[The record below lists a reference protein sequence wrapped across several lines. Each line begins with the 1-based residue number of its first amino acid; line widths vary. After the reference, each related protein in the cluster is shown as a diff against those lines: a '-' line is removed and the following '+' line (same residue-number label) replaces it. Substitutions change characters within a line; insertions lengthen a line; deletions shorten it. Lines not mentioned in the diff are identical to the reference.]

1 MKNLA
6 LILFSLFMVF
16 SACQETEPAPVA
28 VDSVTLSVTSLEL
41 EEGETYELEATVSP
55 SNAENKKVIWISS
68 NGSVATVDEG
78 VIDAH
83 KEGKATITVK
93 TDDGGKTAACEVT
106 VTPKV
111 IAVTSVSLDQTSV
124 EMTEGDELQL
134 TATVSPENATN
145 KNVIWTS
152 SDTSVVTVSD
162 GKVTAL
168 KPGTTAIIVTSEDGG
183 KIATCNIMVNEKIY
197 PVTGISLDQ
206 ETVEMIEGE
215 ELQLTATIT
224 PKNASNKNVIW
235 SSSDSAI
242 ATVADGKV
250 TAVKAGTVTVTATS
264 EDGGKTASCNIT
276 ISEKVYPV
284 TGISLDKKTAEMVE
298 GDELQLTAT
307 ITPENA
313 SNKNIIWSS
322 SDSAIATVADGKV
335 TAVKAGTVTVTATS
349 EDGGKTA
356 SCNITISE
364 KVYPVTG
371 ISLDKK
377 TAEMVEGDEL
387 QLTATITP
395 ENASNK
401 NIIWS
406 SSHNTIASVSDGK
419 VTAKRA
425 GTATI
430 TAKTEDGDKTA
441 TCKITV
447 KSKTVSVTG
456 VSLDRTTA
464 ELIEGESLTLTATVT
479 PSNAT
484 NKKIIWRS
492 SNASIATVSNGTV
505 TAVKAGTATITATS
519 EDGGKTATCNITV
532 LSANVVTIN
541 LPPDNE
547 IWYTSTTGEVIH
559 LDYYPYELV
568 SNTYENGIG
577 KYRFKEDV
585 VDIGAYFGSRK
596 NDKQNLLKYTSLT
609 LPSTI
614 KKIDAYFAIGAL
626 CNASTLILPEYL
638 QSIGVDFMGGFGENL
653 NEKHVYFL
661 SEECPT
667 YSYSYYGAFWN
678 QSSTL
683 IVHYPEG
690 SDYSIVQKELE
701 KWKRESPNF
710 EYQLVETSY
719 KLVHH
724 N

>member
-224 PKNASNKNVIW
+224 PKNASNKNV
-235 SSSDSAI
+235 
-242 ATVADGKV
+242 
-250 TAVKAGTVTVTATS
+250 
-264 EDGGKTASCNIT
+264 
-276 ISEKVYPV
+276 
-284 TGISLDKKTAEMVE
+284 
-298 GDELQLTAT
+298 
-307 ITPENA
+307 
-313 SNKNIIWSS
+313 IWSS

>member
-224 PKNASNKNVIW
+224 PENASNKNVIW
-235 SSSDSAI
+235 SSSDESVVIVSEGKMKAI
-242 ATVADGKV
+242 
-250 TAVKAGTVTVTATS
+250 KAGTATVTVTTEDGSKTATCNVTVNEKVYS
-264 EDGGKTASCNIT
+264 VTGVTLDKTSVEMVEDDEIQLTAIIAPENATNKNVTWTSSNTSVASVSDGKVKALKAGAATITVKTEDGGKTAECEVT
-276 ISEKVYPV
+276 ISSKVISV
-284 TGISLDKKTAEMVE
+284 TDVSLNKTSAQMIE
-298 GDELQLTAT
+298 GEELTLVATVTPDNATNKT
-307 ITPENA
+307 IT
-313 SNKNIIWSS
+313 WSS
-322 SDSAIATVADGKV
+322 S
-335 TAVKAGTVTVTATS
+335 
-349 EDGGKTA
+349 
-356 SCNITISE
+356 N
-364 KVYPVTG
+364 
-371 ISLDKK
+371 
-377 TAEMVEGDEL
+377 
-387 QLTATITP
+387 
-395 ENASNK
+395 
-401 NIIWS
+401 S
-406 SSHNTIASVSDGK
+406 SIASVSDGK

-430 TAKTEDGDKTA
+430 
-441 TCKITV
+441 
-447 KSKTVSVTG
+447 S
-456 VSLDRTTA
+456 
-464 ELIEGESLTLTATVT
+464 
-479 PSNAT
+479 
-484 NKKIIWRS
+484 
-492 SNASIATVSNGTV
+492 
-505 TAVKAGTATITATS
+505 
-519 EDGGKTATCNITV
+519 
-532 LSANVVTIN
+532 
-541 LPPDNE
+541 
-547 IWYTSTTGEVIH
+547 
-559 LDYYPYELV
+559 
-568 SNTYENGIG
+568 
-577 KYRFKEDV
+577 
-585 VDIGAYFGSRK
+585 
-596 NDKQNLLKYTSLT
+596 
-609 LPSTI
+609 
-614 KKIDAYFAIGAL
+614 
-626 CNASTLILPEYL
+626 
-638 QSIGVDFMGGFGENL
+638 
-653 NEKHVYFL
+653 
-661 SEECPT
+661 
-667 YSYSYYGAFWN
+667 
-678 QSSTL
+678 
-683 IVHYPEG
+683 
-690 SDYSIVQKELE
+690 
-701 KWKRESPNF
+701 
-710 EYQLVETSY
+710 
-719 KLVHH
+719 
-724 N
+724 